1 MTRSGVYLEYGAGR
15 GGYARAERIDFD
27 GVLSVTHSH
36 SLQTAEEERYGS
48 AAAFVSNTRTLPET
62 LLLEVI
68 LSSAQP
74 GAADADSRLQA
85 LMRLRAE
92 RTLCRVHTPAREYAD
107 MLLTDLTVTR
117 DASCPCGW
125 SGALTFTCAAPP
137 GANALARDSRGSV
150 CVCGGEAYA
159 LPADAETVRRLL
171 TAAGASPAET
181 GAAAEGGALLLPL
194 DPRGKAAAV
203 HAGPEARRQAR
214 APADRPAVPV
224 RAGPLVY
231 PLYGRGY
238 GDAAHARDPADRRR
252 GERPAGAVRA
262 SVPRRGARKTVH
274 RAGRRDRRGRGS
286 RGAYPRRVCRAV
298 DGVRGGN
305 GYGNACQNADRLR
318 GRRTG
323 RGRLPRAPAGAGA
336 AHAAARAGYADAAR
350 PAGKRIRRI
359 ARGP

>member
-27 GVLSVTHSH
+27 GVLSVIHSH

-181 GAAAEGGALLLPL
+181 GAAAEGGAVLLPL
-194 DPRGKAAAV
+194 DPAEK
-203 HAGPEARRQAR
+203 RQR
-214 APADRPAVPV
+214 FTLDLKPGGRPA
-224 RAGPLVY
+224 
-231 PLYGRGY
+231 
-238 GDAAHARDPADRRR
+238 
-252 GERPAGAVRA
+252 
-262 SVPRRGARKTVH
+262 
-274 RAGRRDRRGRGS
+274 
-286 RGAYPRRVCRAV
+286 
-298 DGVRGGN
+298 
-305 GYGNACQNADRLR
+305 RLR
-318 GRRTG
+318 IDLRY
-323 RGRLPRAPAGAGA
+323 LSAPDRWYIRFTDADTETPLTPAIPLTAGAGNDLLA
-336 AHAAARAGYADAAR
+336 PFGHLYRGAGLGRLYIV
-350 PAGKRIRRI
+350 PAGGT
-359 ARGP
+359 AGDADPAEHTLGAFAALWTA